1 MSRSSD
7 DGNGAA
13 DRAAVEPV
21 AALIAVLAVGA
32 ALGLYVTALDG
43 AAPEPDGRA
52 SAAALDRIERD
63 LTVGGIVRPERLET
77 LADGRTPTTVEL
89 ATKRRTWR
97 VGVGGADPIEG
108 ELGRRRAT
116 AVADRPVTVAVAP
129 GETVRGVLRVAVHR

>member
-1 MSRSSD
+1 MLRSS
-7 DGNGAA
+7 GNENGAA

-21 AALIAVLAVGA
+21 AALIALLAVGA

-63 LTVGGIVRPERLET
+63 LTVGGIVRPGRLET
-77 LADGRTPTTVEL
+77 LVDERTPTTVEL
-89 ATKRRTWR
+89 ATNRRTWR
-97 VGVGGADPIEG
+97 VGVGGANPIEG
-108 ELGRRRAT
+108 ELAGRRTT
-116 AVADRPVTVAVAP
+116 AVAGRPVTVAVAP